1 MLSTIKTIIS
11 VALLYMLCSTPG
23 QAAINTGQNQ
33 FLSPD
38 DAFRINLNYIDD
50 RNIQIIW
57 DIEKDYYLYV
67 GMFDFKL
74 DSNTNKIREISLPVG
89 QKKVDEFFGE
99 VDIYKTKVVI
109 DLSFENPLNLTK
121 LIVKYQGCAEAGLCY
136 PPIKKIF
143 ELKSH
148 DSRVDGFVSVNMDN
162 NQIGISKQ
170 LFDKPLIYNI
180 FLFLLAGLLLSFT
193 PCVFPMI
200 PILTGLIVGQGTGIT
215 PRKSFMLSFTYVF
228 FMAITYSLIGILVAL
243 SGANIQASLQN
254 PYVITFF
261 ALLFVFLALAMMGFM
276 KIEMPRSIQNFIISK
291 SNNNSSGSYIG
302 VAIMGA
308 LSALIVG
315 PCVTAPLIGAL
326 IYIATS
332 GDPFVGG
339 LALFSLGI
347 GMGIP
352 LLILGTSATAV
363 VKRIGKYLPIVNIFF
378 GFLFLIVAVWL
389 IERIVSIELSAILW
403 ALVALTLLLQFIFS
417 SDLKIL
423 NKYLRFS
430 VIAIFSS
437 YILLQSLGIYQNN
450 NYNPT
455 FSFVEQKSFLEFKV
469 IYERE
474 NLIKEINSS
483 GKFTMVDLYADWC
496 IACKELEKYTFSDQR
511 VSRILKQLNLV
522 KYDITESTEGSG
534 EFLSDYSLFGPPVIL
549 FFDDNGKEVKDARVV
564 GFVDSDTF
572 LEKLNKINY
581 SRKNL

>member
-74 DSNTNKIREISLPVG
+74 DGNTNKIREISLPVG

-363 VKRIGKYLPIVNIFF
+363 VKRIGKYLPIANIFF

-483 GKFTMVDLYADWC
+483 EKFTMVDLYADWC

-549 FFDDNGKEVKDARVV
+549 FFDDNGREVKDARVV

-581 SRKNL
+581 SSKNL

>member
-74 DSNTNKIREISLPVG
+74 DGNTNKIREISLPVG

-215 PRKSFMLSFTYVF
+215 PRKSFLLSFTYVF

-483 GKFTMVDLYADWC
+483 EKFTMVDLYADWC

-549 FFDDNGKEVKDARVV
+549 FFDDNGREVRDARVV

-581 SRKNL
+581 SSKNL

>member
-11 VALLYMLCSTPG
+11 VALLHMLCSSPG
-23 QAAINTGQNQ
+23 QTAINSGQTQ

-74 DSNTNKIREISLPVG
+74 DGNTNKIREISLPVG

-99 VDIYKTKVVI
+99 VDIYKTKVVV
-109 DLSFENPLNLTK
+109 DLSFESPLNLTK

-136 PPIKKIF
+136 PPIQKIF

-148 DSRVDGFVSVNMDN
+148 NSKVDGFVSVNMN
-162 NQIGISKQ
+162 NDQIGISKQ

-215 PRKSFMLSFTYVF
+215 PRKSFLLSFTYVF

-276 KIEMPRSIQNFIISK
+276 KIEIPRSIQNFIISK

-339 LALFSLGI
+339 IALFSLGI

-363 VKRIGKYLPIVNIFF
+363 IKRIGKYLPIVNIIF

-389 IERIVSIELSAILW
+389 IERIISIELSAILW
-403 ALVALTLLLQFIFS
+403 ALVALTLLLQFIYS

-423 NKYLRFS
+423 NNYFRFS

-437 YILLQSLGIYQNN
+437 YIALQSLGIYQNN
-450 NYNPT
+450 NYNPM
-455 FSFVEQKSFLEFKV
+455 FSFVEQKNILEFKI
-469 IYERE
+469 IYERDD
-474 NLIKEINSS
+474 LIKEINSS
-483 GKFTMVDLYADWC
+483 GKLTMVDLYADWC
-496 IACKELEKYTFSDQR
+496 IACKELEKYTFTDKR
-511 VSRILKQLNLV
+511 VSEILKQINLV

-534 EFLSDYSLFGPPVIL
+534 KFLSDYSLFGPPVIL
-549 FFDDNGKEVKDARVV
+549 FFDDDGRELKDARVV

-572 LEKLNKINY
+572 LKKLNKIHH
-581 SRKNL
+581 SRKN

>member
-74 DSNTNKIREISLPVG
+74 DGNTNKIREISLPVG

-148 DSRVDGFVSVNMDN
+148 DSRVDGFVSVNMNN

-215 PRKSFMLSFTYVF
+215 PRKSFLLSFTYVF

-389 IERIVSIELSAILW
+389 VERIVSIELSAILW

-423 NKYLRFS
+423 NKYFRFS

-469 IYERE
+469 IYEKE

-549 FFDDNGKEVKDARVV
+549 FFDDNGREVEDARVV

-581 SRKNL
+581 SKKN

>member
-74 DSNTNKIREISLPVG
+74 DGNTNKIREISLPVG

-389 IERIVSIELSAILW
+389 VERIVSIELSAILW

-423 NKYLRFS
+423 NKYFRFS

-483 GKFTMVDLYADWC
+483 EKFTMVDLYADWC

-549 FFDDNGKEVKDARVV
+549 FFDDNGREVKDARVV

-581 SRKNL
+581 SSKNL

>member
-549 FFDDNGKEVKDARVV
+549 FFDDNGREVKDARVV

>member
-11 VALLYMLCSTPG
+11 VALLYMLWSTPA
-23 QAAINTGQNQ
+23 QTAINAEQNQ

-74 DSNTNKIREISLPVG
+74 DGNTNKIREISLPVG

-99 VDIYKTKVVI
+99 VDIYKTKVVV
-109 DLSFENPLNLTK
+109 DLSFEKPLNLTK
-121 LIVKYQGCAEAGLCY
+121 LIVRYQGCAEAGLCY

-148 DSRVDGFVSVNMDN
+148 NSRVDGFVSVNMDN
-162 NQIGISKQ
+162 DQIGISKQ

-200 PILTGLIVGQGTGIT
+200 PILTGLIVGQGTGVT
-215 PRKSFMLSFTYVF
+215 PRKSFLLSFTYVF

-276 KIEMPRSIQNFIISK
+276 KIEMPRSIQNFVISK

-339 LALFSLGI
+339 IALFSLGI

-363 VKRIGKYLPIVNIFF
+363 VKRIGKYLPIVNTIF

-403 ALVALTLLLQFIFS
+403 ALVALILLLQFIFS

-423 NKYLRFS
+423 NKYFRFA

-450 NYNPT
+450 NYNPS
-455 FSFVEQKSFLEFKV
+455 FSFVEQKNFLEFK
-469 IYERE
+469 IIHERE
-474 NLIKEINSS
+474 NLIREINSS

-511 VSRILKQLNLV
+511 VSSILNQLNLV
-522 KYDITESTEGSG
+522 KYDITESTEGSA

-581 SRKNL
+581 SRKNF

>member
-74 DSNTNKIREISLPVG
+74 DGNTNKIREISLPVG

-148 DSRVDGFVSVNMDN
+148 NSRVDGFVSVNMDN
-162 NQIGISKQ
+162 DQIGISKQ

-522 KYDITESTEGSG
+522 KYDITESTEGSA

-549 FFDDNGKEVKDARVV
+549 FFDDNGREVKDARVV

>member
-11 VALLYMLCSTPG
+11 VALLYMFCSTPG

-74 DSNTNKIREISLPVG
+74 DGNTNKIREISLPVG

-549 FFDDNGKEVKDARVV
+549 FFDDNGREVKDARVV

>member
-74 DSNTNKIREISLPVG
+74 DGNTNKIREISLPVG

-389 IERIVSIELSAILW
+389 VERIVSIELSAILW

-423 NKYLRFS
+423 NKYFRFS

-549 FFDDNGKEVKDARVV
+549 FFDDNGREVKDARVV

-581 SRKNL
+581 SSKNL

>member
-74 DSNTNKIREISLPVG
+74 DGNTNKIREISLPVG

-483 GKFTMVDLYADWC
+483 EKFTMVDLYADWC

-549 FFDDNGKEVKDARVV
+549 FFDDNGREVKDARVV

-581 SRKNL
+581 SSKNL

>member
-11 VALLYMLCSTPG
+11 VALLYMLWSTPA
-23 QAAINTGQNQ
+23 QTAINAEQNQ

-74 DSNTNKIREISLPVG
+74 DGNTNKIREISLPVG

-99 VDIYKTKVVI
+99 VDIYKTKVVV
-109 DLSFENPLNLTK
+109 DLSFEKPLNLTK
-121 LIVKYQGCAEAGLCY
+121 LIVRYQGCAEAGLCY

-148 DSRVDGFVSVNMDN
+148 NSRVDGFVSVNMDN
-162 NQIGISKQ
+162 DQIGISKQ

-200 PILTGLIVGQGTGIT
+200 PILTGLIVGQGTGVT
-215 PRKSFMLSFTYVF
+215 PRKSFLLSFTYVF

-276 KIEMPRSIQNFIISK
+276 KIEMPRSIQNFVISK

-339 LALFSLGI
+339 IALFSLGI

-363 VKRIGKYLPIVNIFF
+363 VKRIGKYLPIVNTIF

-403 ALVALTLLLQFIFS
+403 ALVALILLLQFIFS

-423 NKYLRFS
+423 NKYFRFS

-450 NYNPT
+450 NYNPS
-455 FSFVEQKSFLEFKV
+455 FSFVEQKNFLEFK
-469 IYERE
+469 IIHERE
-474 NLIKEINSS
+474 NLIREINSS

-511 VSRILKQLNLV
+511 VSSILNQLNLV
-522 KYDITESTEGSG
+522 KYDITESTEGSA

-581 SRKNL
+581 SRKNF